1 MAENIL
7 IIDDDTLMRSRL
19 AVDLKRSIYRVSGAA
34 SAERA
39 LTLVQVYPPELIFL
53 TARRTRVDWVLGP
66 ELGAGDHVA
75 RPLDLDVLLARVKA
89 AIGAQLAPVAAR
101 WRQVRVSAAFAVGV
115 LLLVLAAPQWT
126 GWMRYV
132 ATYEL
137 PSEEMVWGWLSNLVL
152 DPVTVVHSL
161 LSGAVQA
168 WLNSAGQVDVL
179 VTLAII
185 VLALASMA
193 GLAQLLG
200 DEHQATFL
208 ARSGCGAAAP
218 SETAPRERS
227 S

>member
-19 AVDLKRSIYRVSGAA
+19 AVNLERSMYRVSGAA

-53 TARRTRVDWVLGP
+53 TARRTTVDWVLGP
-66 ELGAGDHVA
+66 EPGAGDHVV
-75 RPLDLDVLLARVKA
+75 RPLDLDVSLARVRA
-89 AIGAQLAPVAAR
+89 AIGAQLATVAAL
-101 WRQVRVSAAFAVGV
+101 WRQVRVFAAFAVGV

-137 PSEEMVWGWLSNLVL
+137 PSEEMVWGWLSNLVV

-168 WLNSAGQVDVL
+168 WLYSAGQVDVL
-179 VTLAII
+179 VTLAVI
-185 VLALASMA
+185 VLAWASMA

-200 DEHQATFL
+200 DEHQTTSL
-208 ARSGCGAAAP
+208 ACSGCCEAA
-218 SETAPRERS
+218 SSKTAPHERS

>member
-7 IIDDDTLMRSRL
+7 VIDDDTLMRPSL
-19 AVDLKRSIYRVSGAA
+19 AVDLERSIYRVSGAA
-34 SAERA
+34 SAEQA

-53 TARRTRVDWVLGP
+53 TARRTTVDWALRL

-75 RPLDLDVLLARVKA
+75 RPLDLDVLLARVEA

-115 LLLVLAAPQWT
+115 LLLVLAAPQWM
-126 GWMRYV
+126 GWVRDV
-132 ATYEL
+132 ASYEL
-137 PSEEMVWGWLSNLVL
+137 PSEEMVWGWLNNLVL
-152 DPVTVVHSL
+152 DPVTVVNSL
-161 LSGAVQA
+161 VSGAVQA
-168 WLNSAGQVDVL
+168 WLNSAGQMDVL

-185 VLALASMA
+185 ILALASAA

-200 DEHQATFL
+200 DEHQVTFL
-208 ARSGCGAAAP
+208 ASSGCGVAAP
-218 SETAPRERS
+218 SETTPHERS